1 MTPFPRPLAR
11 ALGPEVL
18 ARLAAD
24 AVIVNVGL
32 LIGLCARLLG
42 HALAAEL
49 PIDDTSLHR
58 MLRSL
63 GRFYVSG
70 APLLT
75 PIALWCFASFGL
87 YSRGRFYTSR
97 YKALCLGQAVT
108 LAYLVFGF
116 TTFFVPTVGP
126 HPRSSLLVAWVA
138 TCGVMLV
145 ARFGAAA
152 MTGFIRRELAQVERV
167 PQALAPGAQV
177 LIIGGAGYI
186 GSVLTRRLLASGYR
200 VKILDALFYGDA
212 SIAGLRADARVSFV
226 KGDSRDV
233 GAVVAAIRDVDAVVH
248 LGEIVGDPATALDES
263 LTIDI
268 NVAATRM
275 IAEVCRASGVSR
287 LVYASSCSV
296 YGASDELL
304 DEHSALNPVSIY
316 AKAKIAA
323 ERAILSLQT
332 PSFGPTILRF
342 ATVYGISPR
351 PRFDLVVNLLAARA
365 TTERRIVINGGQQ
378 WRPFVHVADVGAA
391 IIAVLE
397 ARPEAV
403 VGEVFNVG
411 SNAQNYRLVD
421 LGEIIRRHHPG
432 IEVTVNEGDVD
443 RRNYRVCFD
452 KIARRL
458 GFTPARTVDDGV
470 REISEAIAAG
480 DIPRYTLPTFSNFQS
495 LNASDRLA
503 EIREARRIEGL
514 ADLFPHLAPE
524 RKAS

>member
-1 MTPFPRPLAR
+1 MNPPTRPLAR
-11 ALGPEVL
+11 ALRPEVL
-18 ARLAAD
+18 TRLAAD
-24 AVIVNVGL
+24 AVIVNIGLLVGL
-32 LIGLCARLLG
+32 SARLVG
-42 HALAAEL
+42 HALAADT
-49 PIDDTSLHR
+49 PVDDTSLHR

-63 GRFYVSG
+63 VAFYTSG
-70 APLLT
+70 TPLLT
-75 PIALWCFASFGL
+75 PLALTCFASFGL

-108 LAYLVFGF
+108 LGYLLFGF
-116 TTFFVPTVGP
+116 TTFFVPALGP
-126 HPRSSLLVAWVA
+126 HPRSSLAVAWLA
-138 TCGVMLV
+138 TCGLLLI

-152 MTGFIRRELAQVERV
+152 MTRFIRRELQETAAPSQ
-167 PQALAPGAQV
+167 LMPGARV
-177 LIIGGAGYI
+177 LVIGGAGYI
-186 GSVLTRRLLASGYR
+186 GSVLARRLLGSGYR

-212 SIAGLRADARVSFV
+212 SIAELRRDPRVSFV

-248 LGEIVGDPATALDES
+248 LGEIVGDPATALDET

-275 IAEVCRASGVSR
+275 IAEVCRASGVPR
-287 LVYASSCSV
+287 LIYASSCSV

-323 ERAILSLQT
+323 ERAILSLRT

-365 TTERRIVINGGQQ
+365 TTDRRIVINGGQQ
-378 WRPFVHVADVGAA
+378 WRPFVHVADVAGA
-391 IIAVLE
+391 IVGVLE
-397 ARPEAV
+397 APPEAV
-403 VGEVFNVG
+403 AGEVFNVG

-421 LGEIIRRHHPG
+421 LGEIIRRQHPG
-432 IEVTVNEGDVD
+432 IDVDVNEGDVD
-443 RRNYRVCFD
+443 RRNYRVSFD
-452 KIARRL
+452 KIARCL
-458 GFTPARTVDDGV
+458 GFAPRFTVEDGV
-470 REISEAIAAG
+470 REISDAIAEG
-480 DIPRYTLPTFSNFQS
+480 NIPLYTLPTFSNYQS
-495 LNASDRLA
+495 LNATDRLA

-514 ADLFPHLAPE
+514 ADLFPHLAPPA

>member
-1 MTPFPRPLAR
+1 MTPPTRLFAR
-11 ALGPEVL
+11 AFRPEVL
-18 ARLAAD
+18 TRLAAD

-32 LIGLCARLLG
+32 LIGLSARLAG
-42 HALAAEL
+42 HALAADA
-49 PIDDTSLHR
+49 PIDDTGLHR
-58 MLRSL
+58 LLRSL
-63 GRFYVSG
+63 ASFYTSG
-70 APLLT
+70 TPLLT
-75 PIALWCFASFGL
+75 PIALTCFASFGL

-116 TTFFVPTVGP
+116 TTFFVPALGP
-126 HPRSSLLVAWVA
+126 HPRSSLVVAWVT
-138 TCGVMLV
+138 TCGVMLI

-152 MTGFIRRELAQVERV
+152 MTVFIRREMEQAES
-167 PQALAPGAQV
+167 PQPLVPGAQV
-177 LIIGGAGYI
+177 LVIGGAGYI
-186 GSVLTRRLLASGYR
+186 GSVLVRQLLAAGYQ
-200 VKILDALFYGDA
+200 VKILDALFYGEA
-212 SIAGLRADARVSFV
+212 SIAELRLDPRVSFV

-233 GAVVAAIRDVDAVVH
+233 GAVVAAIRNVGAVVH

-323 ERAILSLQT
+323 ERAILSLRT
-332 PSFGPTILRF
+332 PAFGPTILRF
-342 ATVYGISPR
+342 ATVYGMSPR
-351 PRFDLVVNLLAARA
+351 PRFDLVVNILAARA
-365 TTERRIVINGGQQ
+365 TAERRIVINGGQQ
-378 WRPFVHVADVGAA
+378 WRPFVHVADVAGA
-391 IIAVLE
+391 IVRVLG
-397 ARPEAV
+397 ARPEVV

-411 SNAQNYRLVD
+411 SNGQNYRLVD
-421 LGEIIRRHHPG
+421 LGDIIRRQHPG

-452 KIARRL
+452 KIARCL
-458 GFTPARTVDDGV
+458 GFTPRFTVEDGV
-470 REISEAIAAG
+470 REISAAIAAG
-480 DIPRYTLPTFSNFQS
+480 DIPLYTLPTFSNYQS
-495 LNASDRLA
+495 LNVTDRLD

-514 ADLFPHLAPE
+514 TELFPHLAPPA